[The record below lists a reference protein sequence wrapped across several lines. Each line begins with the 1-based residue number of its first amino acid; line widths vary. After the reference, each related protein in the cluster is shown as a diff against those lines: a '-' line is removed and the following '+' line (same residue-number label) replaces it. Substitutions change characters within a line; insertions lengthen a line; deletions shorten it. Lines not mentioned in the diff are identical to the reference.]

1 MALTPTVRVLWSR
14 WRCLAVNAR
23 MDPLSF
29 VRLLETRYLATLGF
43 DNGYVRIEFPD
54 EDLKTQFVLTWL

>member
-1 MALTPTVRVLWSR
+1 MDLTPTVRMLGSR

-29 VRLLETRYLATLGF
+29 VRMLETRYNATVGF

-54 EDLKTQFVLTWL
+54 EDLKTQFALTWL

>member
-1 MALTPTVRVLWSR
+1 
-14 WRCLAVNAR
+14 

-29 VRLLETRYLATLGF
+29 VRMLETRYNATVGF

-54 EDLKTQFVLTWL
+54 EELQTQFALTWL